1 MVKMNKIFMVIVPE
15 LGCREVGCFSDVKTG
30 FDEGMVKVTVLKYL
44 LNKNIL
50 NGESCQWGS
59 K

>member
-1 MVKMNKIFMVIVPE
+1 MVIVPE